1 MSALIYADQA
11 TRGSSLD
18 IVQFLPL
25 LIILALL
32 YFFIVRPL
40 MRRSKIAQSEGKNVI
55 QSIPYTRFILV
66 GLALIAASYFFSSYV
81 SDQMLRDASTLDQV
95 RIVANVKYYS
105 WGAFFLGI
113 LIVCFGGIKALL
125 DQPKQ
130 PTKSE

>member
-66 GLALIAASYFFSSYV
+66 GLAVPSRMI
-81 SDQMLRDASTLDQV
+81 TLTLAV
-95 RIVANVKYYS
+95 
-105 WGAFFLGI
+105 GPFLLQDG
-113 LIVCFGGIKALL
+113 F
-125 DQPKQ
+125 
-130 PTKSE
+130 